1 LYRDRPV
8 AAGLLAAAAS
18 TFALFS
24 VLLLMSL
31 DVEVVGGYGGL
42 RTAGM
47 FAPMTVAMV
56 AAGPLGARWAA
67 RRGPAR
73 PLVGGLVLAS
83 AACAGLDAAV
93 VRPIPVISTIA
104 ALTVLGVGF
113 GLVVAPMVGTVLARV
128 PARRSGMGAAA
139 VTAAREVGGVMGV
152 AILGAIVNGLLVT
165 RLTHRLRDLGI
176 PLNYRDVVID
186 AIRRGAPLPRQSGG
200 SGSGGLIGRILG
212 DVRQNLVDRTVDI
225 GKGAYVD
232 SVRTALIVAVCVLAT
247 GAVGVWLLLR
257 HADVRDTRPP
267 NLSEP
272 AGNKAG

>member
-1 LYRDRPV
+1 
-8 AAGLLAAAAS
+8 
-18 TFALFS
+18 
-24 VLLLMSL
+24 
-31 DVEVVGGYGGL
+31 
-42 RTAGM
+42 
-47 FAPMTVAMV
+47 
-56 AAGPLGARWAA
+56 
-67 RRGPAR
+67 
-73 PLVGGLVLAS
+73 
-83 AACAGLDAAV
+83 
-93 VRPIPVISTIA
+93 
-104 ALTVLGVGF
+104 
-113 GLVVAPMVGTVLARV
+113 
-128 PARRSGMGAAA
+128 MGAAA

-165 RLTHRLRDLGI
+165 RLTHRLRDVGI

-186 AIRRGAPLPRQSGG
+186 AIRRGAPLPHASA

-232 SVRTALIVAVCVLAT
+232 SVRTVLAV

-257 HADVRDTRPP
+257 HADVRDTHPP